1 MGRPLFIIVGN
12 CSIEGR
18 ARANEGFIQNFL
30 VGVGKT
36 CIEPRPLGGCG
47 VTLPQ
52 EILEIYML

>member
-36 CIEPRPLGGCG
+36 CIEPRPLG
-47 VTLPQ
+47 
-52 EILEIYML
+52 